1 MTEPDLL
8 TKEIKTFN
16 HRRDELLATD
26 EGRYALIHEDN
37 VFGTSA
43 DEMDAIADGHKQF
56 GNVPFLVRKISKVDY
71 PANFVNHNV
80 GT

>member
-8 TKEIKTFN
+8 TKETETFN
-16 HRRDELLATD
+16 DQRDELLAND
-26 EGRYALIHEDN
+26 EGKYVLIHGDD
-37 VFGTSA
+37 VCGTYA

>member
-8 TKEIKTFN
+8 AKETKTFN
-16 HRRDELLATD
+16 DRRDELLANY
-26 EGRYALIHEDN
+26 EGRYVLIREGD
-37 VFGTSA
+37 VCGTYA
-43 DEMDAIADGHKQF
+43 DEMDAIAEGHKQF